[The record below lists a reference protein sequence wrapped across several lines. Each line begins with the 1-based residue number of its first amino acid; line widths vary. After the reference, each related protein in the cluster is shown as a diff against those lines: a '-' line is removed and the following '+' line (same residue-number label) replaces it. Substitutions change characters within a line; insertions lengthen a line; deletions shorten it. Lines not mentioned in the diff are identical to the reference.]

1 MTNEGVAETS
11 SLADALK
18 LLLWSRQRA
27 EKILPR
33 YFAAALSR
41 LLQSLQNFGRSL
53 PFQSRRRLSFLS
65 IHLHISSGV
74 RARQVG
80 RRLALFSFWQ
90 SSRMPST
97 GNAAEEF
104 AAAELEQS
112 AGAGWK
118 HNFVHESIDGF
129 QARTGTVGLN
139 STTRFAP

>member
-1 MTNEGVAETS
+1 
-11 SLADALK
+11 LK
-18 LLLWSRQRA
+18 LLLWARQRA

-53 PFQSRRRLSFLS
+53 PFQSRRPLSFLS
-65 IHLHISSGV
+65 IHVHISSGV

-97 GNAAEEF
+97 
-104 AAAELEQS
+104 
-112 AGAGWK
+112 
-118 HNFVHESIDGF
+118 IDGF